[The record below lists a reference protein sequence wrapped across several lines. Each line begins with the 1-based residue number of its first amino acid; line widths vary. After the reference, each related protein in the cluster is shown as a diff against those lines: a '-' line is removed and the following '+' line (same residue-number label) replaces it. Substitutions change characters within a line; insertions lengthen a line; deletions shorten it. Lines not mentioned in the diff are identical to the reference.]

1 MTSVGIA
8 LAEERL
14 DLAEERP
21 LVDADER
28 DRVAGR
34 SGPARPADPV
44 DVVLGDHRQLV
55 VDDVR
60 QLLDV
65 EAARGDLG
73 RDEDRGAAGLEVVER
88 PDPLALALVAVDRG
102 RGDAVAG
109 ELLGEA
115 VRAVLRPGE
124 DERLLDAAGPDEVAQ
139 QLALALAV
147 DREDELRDELGRRVP
162 RA

>member
-1 MTSVGIA
+1 M
-8 LAEERL
+8 AEQRL

-21 LVDADER
+21 LVDADEG
-28 DRVAGR
+28 DGVAGR
-34 SGPARPADPV
+34 SGPPRPADPV

-60 QLLDV
+60 QLFDV
-65 EAARGDLG
+65 EAARGNLG
-73 RDEDRGAAGLEVVER
+73 CNEDRCTAGLEVVER

-115 VRAVLRPGE
+115 VRAVLGSGE
-124 DERLLDAAGPDEVAQ
+124 DERLLDAAALHEVRQ
-139 QLALALAV
+139 QLALALPV
-147 DREDELRDELGRRVP
+147 DRQDELRDEGD
-162 RA
+162 RAVARA